1 VRPDWRAVVVA
12 GRVRLWQWGGRWSPS
27 RLVPLVRSAGI
38 DLRLRSGRCVTES
51 YWILQTGRSEWSA
64 TPQRRARR
72 HARERPS
79 RSAPVADGRVGYEGR
94 IRAGP
99 LPYRRQAGRHR
110 RFCSWCLVAT
120 AATLAAVPLVVP
132 DVRAAWRVLRTGRDR

>member
-1 VRPDWRAVVVA
+1 MRQGVVLDTPDGPIGMVSYAATACSPACTRA
-12 GRVRLWQWGGRWSPS
+12 
-27 RLVPLVRSAGI
+27 
-38 DLRLRSGRCVTES
+38 T
-51 YWILQTGRSEWSA
+51 
-64 TPQRRARR
+64 
-72 HARERPS
+72 S
-79 RSAPVADGRVGYEGR
+79 RSAPVAGGRVGYEGR
-94 IRAGP
+94 IRRSDGP